1 MSVWMVAAIVLV
13 AMLAPLGALAALGS
27 QEDGMVALQVA
38 SLVTTVALLAMA
50 RALER
55 ETLVDLA
62 VVLAVCSFIG
72 GLAYAA
78 LLEREP

>member
-27 QEDGMVALQVA
+27 QEDGMVALQMA
-38 SLVTTVALLAMA
+38 SLVATVALLAMA

-55 ETLVDLA
+55 QTLVDLA

-72 GLAYAA
+72 GLAYAT

>member
-1 MSVWMVAAIVLV
+1 MSVWMVASIVLV

-27 QEDGMVALQVA
+27 QEDGMVALQMA
-38 SLVTTVALLAMA
+38 SLVATVALLAMA

-55 ETLVDLA
+55 QILVDLA

-72 GLAYAA
+72 GLAYAT
-78 LLEREP
+78 LLERER